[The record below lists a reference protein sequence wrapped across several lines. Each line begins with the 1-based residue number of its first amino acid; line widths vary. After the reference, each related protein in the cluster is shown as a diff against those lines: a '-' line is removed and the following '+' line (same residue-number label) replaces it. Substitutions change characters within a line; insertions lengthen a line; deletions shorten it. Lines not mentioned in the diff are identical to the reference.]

1 MELRRRETREN
12 FDLVDGMVFGRLD
25 SCTVKLDDGSI
36 SRRHAEIKQTG
47 RAFELVDLGSSNG
60 ILQNGQRKER
70 FLIRPGDL
78 VTMGAIAFDV
88 IEETSAASADLE
100 VEDVAPSARTS
111 ASSSSSSS
119 TAPAS
124 SISETERARAR
135 LRREVTGDGRS
146 SGLGDLGQQPLG
158 IQILILAVG
167 VAVMYGVVVG
177 IRYLAGSL

>member
-1 MELRRRETREN
+1 MELRRRETGEN
-12 FDLVDGMVFGRLD
+12 IDLVNGMVFGRLD

-70 FLIRPGDL
+70 FLLRPGDL
-78 VTMGAIAFDV
+78 VTMGAVAFDV
-88 IEETSAASADLE
+88 IDDAPAASVNLEVEETPASTSAPASADE
-100 VEDVAPSARTS
+100 TA
-111 ASSSSSSS
+111 
-119 TAPAS
+119 APAS
-124 SISETERARAR
+124 SMSETERARAR

-167 VAVMYGVVVG
+167 LGVMYGVVVG
-177 IRYLAGSL
+177 IRFLAGSL